1 MHRRVRASLTA
12 ALLIGTL
19 VSACGI
25 ATPTPTPTPQPT
37 PSPTPEPT
45 ASPTPEPTASPSPT
59 PVPTPTPIP
68 LDQALLVRRVTVLV
82 LGADNNDIRRAR
94 GFVENTDTMMVVSID
109 AQHEQITMLSLP
121 RDTVDVPMANGRTWT
136 GKINSLRPALGYGA
150 IVGALET
157 LYGIPI
163 DYYVEVDM
171 ADFGRLVNA
180 VGGIDVVN
188 AYRLYDPAIGL
199 NLPAGPAHLDGNGAN
214 RYVRTRVDMDYAR
227 AARQQEALLALVEK
241 LIDPELEINPLALL
255 AGLRSLRTDIPLDK
269 VPTFIELARRASD
282 ATVVGQV
289 MGPPRFAL
297 FQGFAGSRGW
307 VMIPNI
313 PEMRSFARATM
324 GD

>member
-1 MHRRVRASLTA
+1 MHRRARAPLPA
-12 ALLIGTL
+12 LALLLGVL
-19 VSACGI
+19 LGACGS
-25 ATPTPTPTPQPT
+25 PTPTPTLQPT
-37 PSPTPEPT
+37 PSPTP
-45 ASPTPEPTASPSPT
+45 TPRPTASPSPT
-59 PVPTPTPIP
+59 PPPTPTPVP

-94 GFVENTDTMMVVSID
+94 GFIENTDTLLVVSID
-109 AQHEQITMLSLP
+109 ARHEQISMLSLP
-121 RDTVDVPMANGRTWT
+121 RDTVDVPMADGRTWT
-136 GKINSLRPALGYGA
+136 AKINALRPALGYKA
-150 IVGALET
+150 IEGALET
-157 LYGIPI
+157 LYGISI

-180 VGGIDVVN
+180 VGGVDVVN

-199 NLPAGPAHLDGNGAN
+199 DLAAGPQHLNGNGAS
-214 RYVRTRVDMDYAR
+214 RYVRTRQDMDYAR
-227 AARQQEALLALVEK
+227 AKRQQEVLLALVRK
-241 LIDPELEINPLALL
+241 FVAPDFKVDPLKLL
-255 AGLRSLRTDIPLDK
+255 ASLKSLHTNIPIDK

-282 ATVVGQV
+282 ARVVGEV

-313 PEMRSFARATM
+313 PEMRSYARSVM